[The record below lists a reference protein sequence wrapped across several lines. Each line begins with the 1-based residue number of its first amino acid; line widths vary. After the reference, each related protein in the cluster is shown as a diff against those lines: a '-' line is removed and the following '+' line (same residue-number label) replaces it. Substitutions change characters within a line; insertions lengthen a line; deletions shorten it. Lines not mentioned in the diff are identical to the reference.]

1 MNDDIWFTLHVGN
14 ISVDDEGRH
23 KFPPD
28 YSRLSQLSASNI
40 TNIAKYR
47 ETLHI
52 LLDQAIDHIASQQRP
67 DDILHAY
74 SARKKI
80 DDAIHVINTIKHDGI
95 DPYFWIPRNEEETKE
110 IEALQRLLDL
120 RDEDY
125 FKFCET
131 GLMPDKIKERKSNE

>member
-23 KFPPD
+23 KFSPD

-74 SARKKI
+74 SAR
-80 DDAIHVINTIKHDGI
+80 
-95 DPYFWIPRNEEETKE
+95 E

-131 GLMPDKIKERKSNE
+131 GLMPDKIKERESNE